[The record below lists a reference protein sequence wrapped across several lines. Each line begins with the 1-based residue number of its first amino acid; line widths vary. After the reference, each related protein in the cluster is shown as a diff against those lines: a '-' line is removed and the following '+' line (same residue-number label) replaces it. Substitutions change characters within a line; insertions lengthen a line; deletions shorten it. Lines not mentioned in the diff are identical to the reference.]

1 MTCYIPSIEK
11 PDALYTLHV
20 RRFDPATDA
29 VPHWGS
35 YKVPF
40 VRTLTVVEALEY
52 LWDQGTYIA
61 FRANC
66 REFTCGSCAILVN
79 GKPRLACDTLLEDD
93 MHLEPLSRYPVLR
106 DLVVDTRP
114 VRERMRALRLW
125 PEGMDRG
132 APYSPSTAALEAF
145 RRTYSRCIE
154 CYCCLEACPASRSEQ
169 SAFPGP
175 MYQLQLA
182 RARAHPLDGL
192 NRVGRASAE
201 GLWQCVNCAEC
212 REACP
217 LELSPVGEINRLRLR
232 ALGAWVWGL
241 LRRSQDGRESGA

>member
-1 MTCYIPSIEK
+1 MTCYIPPIDR

-20 RRFDPATDA
+20 GRFDPSADA
-29 VPHWGS
+29 APRWEA
-35 YKVPF
+35 YQIPF

-66 REFTCGSCAILVN
+66 REFTCGSCAILIN
-79 GKPRLACDTLLEDD
+79 GKPRLACDTLLEDG
-93 MHLEPLSRYPVLR
+93 MRLEPLSRYRVLR

-114 VRERMRALRLW
+114 VRERMRSLRLW
-125 PEGMDRG
+125 PEGRDRG
-132 APYSPSTAALEAF
+132 DDYSLTAAAMEGF
-145 RRTYSRCIE
+145 RHTYSRCIE
-154 CYCCLEACPASRSEQ
+154 CYCCLEACPASRSEA

-175 MYQLQLA
+175 MYQLQIA

-192 NRVGRASAE
+192 DRVRQASQA

-217 LELSPVGEINRLRLR
+217 VDLSPVGEINRMRLR
-232 ALGAWVWGL
+232 SVGAWFRAL
-241 LRRSQDGRESGA
+241 LGNGRGAAGEKP

>member
-1 MTCYIPSIEK
+1 MTCYIPPIER
-11 PDALYTLHV
+11 PDAIYTLHV
-20 RRFDPATDA
+20 RRFDATTDA
-29 VPHWGS
+29 VPHWES
-35 YKVPF
+35 YRIPF
-40 VRTLTVVEALEY
+40 VRTLTVVEALES
-52 LWDQGTYIA
+52 LWDQGIYIA

-66 REFTCGSCAILVN
+66 REFTCGSCAMLVN
-79 GKPRLACDTLLEDD
+79 GKPRLACDTLLQDG
-93 MHLEPLSRYPVLR
+93 MRLEPLSRYPVLR

-114 VRERMRALRLW
+114 VQERMRALRLW
-125 PEGMDRG
+125 PEGKARD
-132 APYSPSTAALEAF
+132 AHYSPSPSVLEAF

-154 CYCCLEACPASRSEQ
+154 CYCCLEACPASRSEG

-192 NRVGRASAE
+192 DRVRQASRA
-201 GLWQCVNCAEC
+201 GLWQCVNCYEC

-217 LELSPVGEINRLRLR
+217 LELSPVGDINRMRLR

-241 LRRSQDGRESGA
+241 LGRPHDGRGGGT